1 MKKRELDL
9 EELGYRAEADF
20 SNPFSMPSLWYFV
33 FTSLFIIGIT
43 VGGVSYVRSTDE
55 IQDNKINAYVF
66 REPVPVDEAK
76 AEEVKSA
83 MLSIEESVSENS
95 TSVFDDGIFD
105 GLISDKTRA
114 ANMLATNSV
123 WAQSSSAFLT
133 VVLDNIPDN
142 GFTSNISTLNQV
154 EIENIWNILKEN

>member
-9 EELGYRAEADF
+9 KELGYSAEADF
-20 SNPFSMPSLWYFV
+20 SNPFQKPSVWYFV
-33 FTSLFIIGIT
+33 FTSLFIIGMT
-43 VGGVSYVRSTDE
+43 VAGVSYIRSTDE

-66 REPVPVDEAK
+66 REPVPVDQAK

-83 MLSIEESVSENS
+83 MLSIEASAQENN
-95 TSVFDDGIFD
+95 TSVFDDEIFD
-105 GLISDKTRA
+105 NLISDKTRA

-123 WAQSSSAFLT
+123 WVQSTSAFLD

-142 GFTSNISTLNQV
+142 GFTSNVAELNEA